1 LRNNRR
7 YFSETVFVILS
18 ESFFETMQR
27 SIFTRWIYV
36 AALFGGYLF
45 PLILCLAAR
54 RANVP
59 ERKRRTCRA
68 TDGMATLHENGD

>member
-27 SIFTRWIYV
+27 SIFTRWICM
-36 AALFGGYLF
+36 AALFGSYLF
-45 PLILCLAAR
+45 PLTPQPGCAPI
-54 RANVP
+54 
-59 ERKRRTCRA
+59 
-68 TDGMATLHENGD
+68 